1 MRGSLRVPLFLML
14 LMLLLAIVWLIPGAV
29 QAQGLP
35 IPKVTIGVE
44 EAKDPTQVALG
55 LQILLLLTV
64 LTLAPALLIM
74 TTSFARIVI
83 VLSFLRQALGTQ
95 QLPPN
100 QIIIGLSLFLTFF
113 IMAPAWETINQQA
126 LQPYLNKQ
134 LSQQEALSKASE
146 PLRKF
151 MFRQTRQK
159 DLALFV
165 SLARPNV
172 KPRAPQDVPTYMLIP
187 AFIISELRTAF
198 QISFLIYIPFLI
210 LDMVVSTV
218 LLSMGMMVLPP
229 VIISLPFKLL
239 LFVLVDGWNLI
250 IGSLVKSF
258 A

>member
-1 MRGSLRVPLFLML
+1 MRDSLKVL
-14 LMLLLAIVWLIPGAV
+14 LPLLLLFALAGLIPAAV

-44 EAKDPTQVALG
+44 EAREPAQVALG
-55 LQILLLLTV
+55 LQILVLLTV
-64 LTLAPALLIM
+64 LTLAPALMIM

-100 QIIIGLSLFLTFF
+100 QIIIGLALFLTYF

-126 LQPYLNKQ
+126 LQPYLSKQ
-134 LSQQEALSKASE
+134 ISQQEALKKASE

-159 DLALFV
+159 DLALFI

-172 KPRAPQDVPTYMLIP
+172 KPKSPEDVPTHMLIP